1 MPTNRINVEYMP
13 GEDVE
18 VTVWDNLGNKHDISD
33 IFQEVRDFTAKN
45 RETAHLFLRSAPN
58 SLSANI
64 KFEATK
70 KELSYE
76 VTPAVID
83 QILEMKPR

>member
-1 MPTNRINVEYMP
+1 MPTNRINIEYMP
-13 GEDVE
+13 GKDVE

-33 IFQEVRDFTAKN
+33 IFEQVRDFTAKE
-45 RETAHLFLRSAPN
+45 RETADLSVRSVQN
-58 SLSANI
+58 NLSANI

-76 VTPAVID
+76 VAPAVID
-83 QILEMKPR
+83 QILEMKQG

>member
-1 MPTNRINVEYMP
+1 MPTNRINIEYIP
-13 GEDVE
+13 GKDVE
-18 VTVWDNLGNKHDISD
+18 VAVWDNLGNKHDISD
-33 IFQEVRDFTAKN
+33 IFEQVRDFTARN
-45 RETAHLFLRSAPN
+45 RETTDLFLGSVQN
-58 SLSANI
+58 NLSANI

-83 QILEMKPR
+83 QILEMKQD

>member
-1 MPTNRINVEYMP
+1 MPTNRINIEYIP
-13 GEDVE
+13 GKDVE

-33 IFQEVRDFTAKN
+33 IFEQVRDFTARN
-45 RETAHLFLRSAPN
+45 RETTDLFLGSVQDN
-58 SLSANI
+58 LSANI

-83 QILEMKPR
+83 QILEMKQD